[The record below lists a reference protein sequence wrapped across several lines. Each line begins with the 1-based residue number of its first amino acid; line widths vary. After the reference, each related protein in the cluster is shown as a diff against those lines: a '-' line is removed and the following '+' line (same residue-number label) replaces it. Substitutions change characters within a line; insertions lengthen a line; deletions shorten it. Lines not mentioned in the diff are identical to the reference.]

1 MSNAPTTSSLPEGR
15 LCIRDGLEW
24 YRVENYDLLDP
35 FLVNVTSR
43 GDLWLF
49 VSSTGALTAGR
60 RSPEHALFAYET
72 DDRLHRSGG
81 RTGPF
86 TLIRAG
92 GAAPWEPFAF
102 HAPYGAVRRSL
113 AKTLCGDRLTFEEH
127 NPELGLTFRYTWAT
141 AADYGLVRTC
151 ELEASAGA
159 SPRGVELLD
168 GLIDVLPAGVELEAQ
183 QTSSTLID
191 AYRRS
196 EFDPE
201 SGLALFTLEALVSD
215 LPDPAE
221 SLLASVVWS
230 RGLDAAVTAMSD
242 RQIRSFRSGNAVEP
256 EHVAT
261 GVKGAFLVSAAA
273 RLTPGSPL
281 RWTIVADVD
290 RDHRAVVELGKWLRS
305 TDTAGAAARAAV
317 DQSHRELTSLV
328 AHADASQQ
336 TADRGTVV
344 RHLTNVTYNCMR
356 GGVPL
361 HGHRVELA
369 DVTRFVKSR
378 NRTAVERFG
387 KLTGRMEA
395 AIELDDLRGAVSGDA
410 TLARLVNEYLP
421 LTFSRR
427 HGDPSRPWNTF
438 QIGDGASGGD
448 RLFAYEGNW
457 RDIFQNWLALVHSF
471 PGYAL
476 SFLAKFLNASTMD
489 GHNPYR
495 IGSDGID
502 WETPGEGN
510 WSTFGYWGDHQIVY
524 LHSILTTVH
533 RFHPG
538 LLETMLDRL
547 EFSYADVP
555 YRMLP
560 YDSIVG
566 DPKNTL
572 EFDHAAQAGID
583 DRVAEIGADGRLV
596 AGAGGGVHHASL
608 AEKLLVPALAK
619 LSSLVPGGGIWLNTQ
634 RPEWNDANNA
644 LVGIGVSVVTVFH
657 LREYLVFVDGLLG
670 RSPVENAPVSPA
682 VLEWL
687 RNLESAFNAH
697 RGLTQGDP
705 TTAEARRDLLDQLG
719 RSGASYRSRV
729 YGRTPEPAQQASVAA
744 LRERIRAALPHLDRI
759 VAEARRPDGLVHAY
773 RLLRLG
779 PATAELDPLYLML
792 EGQVAAL
799 SSDVT
804 EPQEV
809 IDLVDTLFDSEL
821 YRADQRSF
829 LLYPNTPR
837 PPFIDKNQ
845 VPERL
850 VGPALRG
857 LIDGRGDIA
866 HRDSDGVARFG
877 AHLHRIQDLE
887 KALDALDSPYRPDR
901 AGRSEVLEAYEAV
914 FNHRAFAGRSQ
925 TMYRYEGLGCVYW
938 HMVMKLMYCLQ
949 QRIFAASES
958 GADRD
963 LLAEMVRRY
972 RRVRTGLGP
981 SKTVAD
987 HGAFP
992 LDPHSH
998 TPAHAGAQQPGMT
1011 GAVKEGIL
1019 LRWGELG
1026 LRVEAGCLRLVP
1038 VLLDPAEFLAVAC
1051 PWPAL
1056 GDGGMLEP
1064 ATLGFTYCGTPI
1076 VYHLDGDAP
1085 WTRVT
1090 LAGGEQ
1096 VAGVDRLDR
1105 EVSRALFARVGA
1117 VARIDAGIDSAQLF
1131 PPGRAS
1137 PTSA

>member
-1 MSNAPTTSSLPEGR
+1 MTSAPTGGSQPEGR
-15 LCIRDGLEW
+15 LCVEDGLEW
-24 YRVENYDLLDP
+24 YRVDNYDLLDP

-43 GDLWLF
+43 SDLWLF
-49 VSSTGALTAGR
+49 VSSTGGLTAGR

-86 TLIRAG
+86 TLIRPGG
-92 GAAPWEPFAF
+92 GADPWQPFAP

-141 AADYGLVRTC
+141 VADHGLVRTC
-151 ELEASAGA
+151 ELAASADA
-159 SPRGVELLD
+159 SSCDVELLD
-168 GLIDVLPAGVELEAQ
+168 GLVDVLPAGVELEAQ
-183 QTSSTLID
+183 QTSSTLVD

-196 EFDPE
+196 EFDPG

-215 LPDPAE
+215 LSDPAE

-242 RQIRSFRSGNAVEP
+242 RQIRSFRSGRPLKP
-256 EHVAT
+256 EHLAT
-261 GVKGAFLVSAAA
+261 GVKGAFLLSAAA
-273 RLTPGSPL
+273 RLSPESPL

-290 RDHRAVVELGKWLRS
+290 RDHAAVARLRKWLRT
-305 TDTAGAAARAAV
+305 TDRPQTAARAAV
-317 DQSHRELTSLV
+317 DQSHHELTSLI
-328 AHADASQQ
+328 AHADALQR
-336 TADRGTVV
+336 TADRGAAV

-361 HGHRVELA
+361 DAHRVGLA
-369 DVTRFVKSR
+369 DVSRFMSAR
-378 NRTAVERFG
+378 NRPAAARFG
-387 KLTGRMEA
+387 QLA
-395 AIELDDLRGAVSGDA
+395 AGMDAVVELDVLREAVSPDA

-427 HGDPSRPWNTF
+427 HGDPSRPWNSF
-438 QIGDGASGGD
+438 QIGDGAPAGD

-471 PGYAL
+471 PGYAP
-476 SFLAKFLNASTMD
+476 SFLAKFLNASTLD

-502 WETPGEGN
+502 WEAPGEGS

-524 LHSILTTVH
+524 LHSILDAMH

-538 LLETMLDRL
+538 SLEAALDRL
-547 EFSYADVP
+547 EFSYGDVP

-560 YDSIVG
+560 HDSIVR
-566 DPKNTL
+566 DPKHTL
-572 EFDHAAQAGID
+572 EFDHAAQASID
-583 DRVAEIGADGRLV
+583 ERVAEIGADGRLV
-596 AGAGGGVHHASL
+596 AAAGGGVHHVSL

-657 LREYLVFVDGLLG
+657 LREYLAFLDALLE
-670 RSPVENAPVSPA
+670 RSPVEQVPVSPA
-682 VLEWL
+682 VLEWMEG
-687 RNLESAFNAH
+687 LESALNTH
-697 RGLTQGDP
+697 RVLAQGDP
-705 TTAEARRDLLDQLG
+705 IAPEARRELLDELG
-719 RSGASYRSRV
+719 RSASSYRARV
-729 YGRTPEPAQQASVAA
+729 YGRPPEPARRVSVAA
-744 LRERIRAALPHLDRI
+744 LRGCIRAALPHLDRI
-759 VAEARRPDGLVHAY
+759 VAEARRPDGLAHAY

-779 PATAELDPLYLML
+779 PVTAELDPLYVML

-799 SSDVT
+799 SSALAGPRDVI
-804 EPQEV
+804 E
-809 IDLVDTLFDSEL
+809 LVDALFDSDL
-821 YRADQRSF
+821 YRPDQRSF

-837 PPFIDKNQ
+837 PSFMDKNQ
-845 VPERL
+845 VPESL
-850 VGPALRG
+850 VGPALRS
-857 LIDGRGDIA
+857 LIDGDHGIA
-866 HRDSDGVARFG
+866 HRDADGSVRFG
-877 AHLHRIQDLE
+877 AHLRWRQDLE
-887 KALDALDSPYRPDR
+887 DALDALETACRPDR

-914 FNHRAFAGRSQ
+914 FEHRAFAGRSQ

-938 HMVMKLMYCLQ
+938 HMVMKLMFRLQ
-949 QRIFAASES
+949 QRIFAAVDS

-963 LLAEMVRRY
+963 LLAEMVQRY
-972 RRVRTGLGP
+972 RRVRAGLGP

-998 TPAHAGAQQPGMT
+998 TPAHTGAQQPGMT

-1019 LRWGELG
+1019 LRWGEIG
-1026 LRVEAGCLRLVP
+1026 LRVKDGCLGFAP
-1038 VLLDPAEFLAVAC
+1038 VLLDPAEFLAAAC
-1051 PWPAL
+1051 PWPPL
-1056 GDGGMLEP
+1056 GEAKSLE
-1064 ATLGFTYCGTPI
+1064 AGTLGFTYCGSPV
-1076 VYHLDGDAP
+1076 VYHLDGAAP
-1085 WTRVT
+1085 WTRAT
-1090 LAGGEQ
+1090 LLGGET
-1096 VAGVDRLDR
+1096 VAGTDRLDR
-1105 EVSRALFARVGA
+1105 AVSRALFARAGA
-1117 VARIDAGIDSAQLF
+1117 VARIDVGVDPAQLF
-1131 PPGRAS
+1131 PPQERAQ
-1137 PTSA
+1137 